1 MKKVCPACK
10 RKYEEEE
17 EAKCPYP
24 HCPRCGKT
32 LRDEEFFDW
41 HSGPLNITLFIVG
54 GVFVFLWIMAIVGYI
69 GAGDEYSKYYDAYEH
84 YEVERPTTLG
94 DILNTPIIK
103 KQEKPPREYYLK
115 KAKEAKGV
123 MDASAK
129 YFFYCLG
136 IWVPSFF
143 LSFIIKT
150 CPDCKKIFIK
160 YVTDIPLKIS
170 KEIEEEKW
178 EEI

>member
-1 MKKVCPACK
+1 MMAM
-10 RKYEEEE
+10 
-17 EAKCPYP
+17 AS
-24 HCPRCGKT
+24 CGVASE
-32 LRDEEFFDW
+32 D
-41 HSGPLNITLFIVG
+41 
-54 GVFVFLWIMAIVGYI
+54 
-69 GAGDEYSKYYDAYEH
+69 YSKYYDAYEH
-84 YEVERPTTLG
+84 YESLEVERPTTLG
-94 DILNTPIIK
+94 DVINAITGKSSPPK

-123 MDASAK
+123 MDAYAK
-129 YFFYCLG
+129 LSFYCLG
-136 IWVPSFF
+136 IWVGSFF